1 MDSLELTL
9 VRILRALVE
18 VAIFALMGQGLLH
31 FLAGKSRE
39 QNFVYLLFR
48 IITNPVTRSVRFIT
62 PRIIIDRHIAMVS
75 FFLMLWIWL
84 LLGMAKRYLCALQG
98 LNCA

>member
-1 MDSLELTL
+1 MDSIELTL
-9 VRILRALVE
+9 IRILRALVE

-39 QNFVYLLFR
+39 QNFVYLLFK

-62 PRIIIDRHIAMVS
+62 PRVIIDRHIALVS
-75 FFLMLWIWL
+75 FFLLLWIWL
-84 LLGMAKRYLCALQG
+84 LLGMAKRYLCVSQG
-98 LNCA
+98 LICA